1 MQLSFPKTRLAS
13 GASAS
18 IWFLQHFAHR
28 PGDRLP
34 RPEKCLG
41 TCNLLQEDLKS
52 EAPQ

>member
-13 GASAS
+13 GA